1 MAPAN
6 DKQSFKKFYN
16 LVKNKEYTTA
26 MLQEFLFPNRKK
38 DTIFT
43 IMDDFYRIIN
53 INEKNFYKEKD
64 KDNLYL

>member
-1 MAPAN
+1 MAPEN
-6 DKQSFKKFYN
+6 DKQSFKKFYH

-43 IMDDFYRIIN
+43 IMDEFYKIINHNKDDFY
-53 INEKNFYKEKD
+53 KNKD
-64 KDNLYL
+64 KENLYL